1 MSIIYF
7 ADLAKSRI
15 FFYFGKKT
23 FSESEK
29 HLQWICWYRKGGE
42 YVVPTPGLRIKNLR
56 EKKDWSQL
64 ELSKRIGINNSVLSR
79 IEADKRPIEAELLAK
94 FSEVFGVSADYILG
108 MQPKTFN
115 QKQMLSPED
124 QKIVDKFMKLS
135 DRDKEI
141 LLGLMDRMNKN

>member
-1 MSIIYF
+1 M
-7 ADLAKSRI
+7 
-15 FFYFGKKT
+15 
-23 FSESEK
+23 
-29 HLQWICWYRKGGE
+29 
-42 YVVPTPGLRIKNLR
+42 PTPGLRIKNLR

-135 DRDKEI
+135 DKDKEI